1 MPQLRRCR
9 PQLLATAAVTAALST
24 SAVSAAAQ
32 AASAPPTPLLPQ
44 QSIAINPLAI
54 PFGVFSAEYEAAL
67 PSPGFTFGVGGTYYS
82 SGSDRDAWA
91 EAKGMYYPGE
101 IPFRGF
107 SVGLTA
113 GVHSSRGN
121 TSDCSFITGCQTGRK
136 TQTAPTLG
144 VLVSYDWLI
153 GRQERF
159 RVGLGAGAKRIL
171 KNVKSGDPLPQ
182 VFPDGRF
189 VIGLVF

>member
-1 MPQLRRCR
+1 MPLLRRCR
-9 PQLLATAAVTAALST
+9 PQLLDTVAVAVALSAASVT
-24 SAVSAAAQ
+24 AAAQ
-32 AASAPPTPLLPQ
+32 ASSPPPAPLLPQ
-44 QSIAINPLAI
+44 QSIAVNPLAI

-67 PSPGFTFGVGGTYYS
+67 PSPGFTFGVGGTYYA

-113 GVHSSRGN
+113 GVQSSRGN
-121 TSDCSFITGCQTGRK
+121 TSDCSFVTGCQTGRK